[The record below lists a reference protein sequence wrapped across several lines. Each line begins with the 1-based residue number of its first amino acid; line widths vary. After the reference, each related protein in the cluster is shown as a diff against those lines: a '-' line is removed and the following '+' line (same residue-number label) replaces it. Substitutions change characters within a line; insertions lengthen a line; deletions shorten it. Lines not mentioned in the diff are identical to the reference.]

1 MKKKLKNS
9 FISGL
14 VIVAP
19 FLVTVL
25 VLKILF
31 DWSLILINPIV
42 TNTGLGKLTGNMELV
57 AQLIAGLIV
66 VIGISLIGA
75 MSRTSKGRDLIGDVG
90 RIPEMIPVFRT
101 VYSTVRQVSRSISSG
116 NSKFKRAVKLEYPKD
131 GFKSIGFVTGEVPEE
146 ICGDEKHF
154 YVYIPHS
161 PNPTVGELKMVPEN
175 EFTEIDM
182 SVRKALKTVMT
193 SGISE

>member
-1 MKKKLKNS
+1 MKKKLRNS

-19 FLVTVL
+19 FIVTVF

-42 TNTGLGKLTGNMELV
+42 SGTGLSSLTGNIELL
-57 AQLIAGLIV
+57 AQIIAGIIV
-66 VIGISLIGA
+66 VLGISMIGA

-101 VYSTVRQVSRSISSG
+101 VYSTVRQVSRSITGG

-131 GFKSIGFVTGEVPEE
+131 GFQSIGFVTGEVPEE

-161 PNPTVGELKMVPEN
+161 PNPTVGELKMVPGSEI
-175 EFTEIDM
+175 TEIDM
-182 SVRKALKTVMT
+182 SVRRALKTVMT
-193 SGISE
+193 SEISE